1 LDRNSRVGVFE
12 ETPVEGED
20 SKLCT
25 GNSYGIREATEPD
38 QEIGSFESFVFGEV
52 RGAIFEWLAES
63 KAYSNYIS
71 LAIVLDWHN
80 GGCILTD

>member
-1 LDRNSRVGVFE
+1 LDRNSCVGVFE

-20 SKLCT
+20 GKLCT
-25 GNSYGIREATEPD
+25 GNGYGIREATEPD

-52 RGAIFEWLAES
+52 RGAIFEWLTES

-71 LAIVLDWHN
+71 LAIVIKRFD
-80 GGCILTD
+80 GGFVLTD